1 VSVTDICFDSQN
13 WNDLCAKVTG
23 AGIDLEALAR
33 ETAALRRRRNVRDAK
48 TLVRLALAYGGG
60 PASLQTVS
68 AWAAGGGIAQ
78 LSKVAL
84 MKRLAAAADL
94 LFAVAGRLLVQRSKV
109 PMSRLVSRLGS
120 RPLRLVDASCIS
132 KPGSV
137 GTDWRLHAMLD
148 PARQR
153 FVDLELTDA
162 KGAEGFDRFPV
173 LPGEIRIG
181 DRGYISCGGL
191 RHVLAGGGDFLI
203 RAGWN
208 AFRLR
213 HADETPFD
221 LMATLRQAGD
231 RLDQAITIVD
241 PKHAAPLKV
250 RLMAARK
257 SPVAAE
263 RDRRNLRQNAKRRG
277 KTPDPRSLEAAGWII
292 LITSLQD
299 VAADDILALYRLR
312 WQIELAF
319 KRLKSLA
326 GLDRLPARGA
336 PLARAWI
343 AAKLIIATLIGMTI
357 EEFLDCPGVGA
368 AMEKRPPSIWCVFK
382 LALQQ
387 IIHLVWRVDP
397 YPNFALADPALRRH
411 LCDSPRKRPKQLSL
425 AFTFR

>member
-1 VSVTDICFDSQN
+1 MSVADICFDSRN
-13 WNDLCAKVTG
+13 WNDLCARVTG
-23 AGIDLEALAR
+23 AGIELEALAR
-33 ETAALRRRRNVRDAK
+33 ETAALRRRRRVRDAQ
-48 TLVRLALAYGGG
+48 TLLRLALAYGGG
-60 PASLQTVS
+60 PGSLQTVS
-68 AWAAGGGIAQ
+68 AWAAGAGIAK

-94 LFAVAGRLLVQRSKV
+94 LFAVAGRLLAQRSKV
-109 PMSRLVSRLGS
+109 AMASLGS

-162 KGAEGFDRFPV
+162 TGAEGFDRFPV

-191 RHVLAGGGDFLI
+191 RHVRDGGGDFLI

-213 HADETPFD
+213 QADGTPFD

-231 RLDQAITIVD
+231 RLDHWIAIAD

-250 RLMAARK
+250 RLVAARK
-257 SPVAAE
+257 SPAAAE

-277 KTPDPRSLEAAGWII
+277 RTPDARSLEAAGWII
-292 LITSLQD
+292 LITSLD
-299 VAADDILALYRLR
+299 GVAADDILALYRLR

-343 AAKLIIATLIGMTI
+343 AAKLIIATLIGLTI
-357 EEFLDCPGVGA
+357 EEFLDSPGVGA
-368 AMEKRPPSIWCVFK
+368 AIATRPPSIWCVFS
-382 LALQQ
+382 LALRQ
-387 IIHLVWRVDP
+387 IAHLVWCVDP

-411 LCDSPRKRPKQLSL
+411 LCDSPRKRRKQLSL

>member
-1 VSVTDICFDSQN
+1 MSVTDICFDSRD
-13 WNDLCAKVTG
+13 WNDLCAKVTS
-23 AGIDLEALAR
+23 AGIDLGALAR
-33 ETAALRRRRNVRDAK
+33 ETAALRRRRHVRDAG

-60 PASLQTVS
+60 PASLQSVS
-68 AWAAGGGIAQ
+68 ARAAATGIAK

-84 MKRLAAAADL
+84 MKRLTAAADL
-94 LFAVAGRLLVQRSKV
+94 LFALAARLLAQRSKV
-109 PMSRLVSRLGS
+109 ALARLGS

-153 FVDLELTDA
+153 FIDVELTDA
-162 KGAEGFDRFPV
+162 TGAEGFERFPV

-191 RHVLAGGGDFLI
+191 RHVLDGGGDFLI

-213 HADETPFD
+213 SADGTPFD
-221 LMATLRQAGD
+221 LIATLRDAGE
-231 RLDQAITIVD
+231 RLDQWITIVD
-241 PKHAAPLKV
+241 PKKGAAPLTV
-250 RLMAARK
+250 RLVAARK
-257 SPVAAE
+257 SPAAAE
-263 RDRRNLRQNAKRRG
+263 RDRRTIRQNAKRRG
-277 KTPDPRSLEAAGWII
+277 RTADARSLEAAGWII
-292 LITSLQD
+292 LITSLND
-299 VAADDILALYRLR
+299 FAADDILALYRLR

-326 GLDRLPARGA
+326 GLDRLQARGA
-336 PLARAWI
+336 ALARAWI
-343 AAKLIIATLIGMTI
+343 AAKLVIAVLIGMTI
-357 EEFLDCPGVGA
+357 EEFLDAPGVGA
-368 AMEKRPPSIWCVFK
+368 TIAKRPPSIWCVFQ
-382 LALQQ
+382 LALEQ

-411 LCDSPRKRPKQLSL
+411 LCDSPRKRQKQLSL
-425 AFTFR
+425 AFAFR

>member
-1 VSVTDICFDSQN
+1 VADICFDSAN
-13 WNDLCAKVTG
+13 WNDLCAKVTA
-23 AGIDLEALAR
+23 AGIDLEALAV
-33 ETAALRRRRNVRDAK
+33 ETAALRRRRRVRDAQ
-48 TLVRLALAYGGG
+48 TLLRLALAYGGG
-60 PASLQTVS
+60 PGSLQTVS
-68 AWAAGGGIAQ
+68 AWAAGAGIAK

-94 LFAVAGRLLVQRSKV
+94 LFAVAGRLLAQRSKV
-109 PMSRLVSRLGS
+109 AMARLGS

-191 RHVLAGGGDFLI
+191 RHVLDGGGDFLI

-213 HADETPFD
+213 QADGTPFD
-221 LMATLRQAGD
+221 LIATLRQAGD
-231 RLDQAITIVD
+231 RLDQWIAIAD
-241 PKHAAPLKV
+241 PKHAEPLKV
-250 RLMAARK
+250 RLVAARK
-257 SPVAAE
+257 SPAAAE
-263 RDRRNLRQNAKRRG
+263 RDRRNIRQNAKRRG
-277 KTPDPRSLEAAGWII
+277 KTPDARSLEAAGWII
-292 LITSLQD
+292 LITSLD
-299 VAADDILALYRLR
+299 GVAADDILALYRLR

-336 PLARAWI
+336 ALARAWI

-357 EEFLDCPGVGA
+357 EEFLDTPGVGA
-368 AMEKRPPSIWCVFK
+368 AIDTRPPSIWCVFH

-387 IIHLVWRVDP
+387 ISHLVWCVDP

-411 LCDSPRKRPKQLSL
+411 LCDSPRKRRKQLSL